1 MQTQSENR
9 FTKIE
14 AELTSFI
21 PVKVYYVIDRL
32 HGSAALQYQATQKET
47 QERPPDVAKL
57 FDVMRVDFQLE
68 EVS

>member
-1 MQTQSENR
+1 MEKFRNMLICSQQQMVIRLEQMQTQSENR

-32 HGSAALQYQATQKET
+32 HGSAAL
-47 QERPPDVAKL
+47 
-57 FDVMRVDFQLE
+57 
-68 EVS
+68 